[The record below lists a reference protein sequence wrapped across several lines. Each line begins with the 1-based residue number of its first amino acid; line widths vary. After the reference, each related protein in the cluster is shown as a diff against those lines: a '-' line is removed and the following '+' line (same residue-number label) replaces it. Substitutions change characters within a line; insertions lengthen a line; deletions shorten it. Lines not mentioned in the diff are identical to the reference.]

1 MEKIDNQFDGLDELD
16 EELLMAQME
25 GMSIEKPGNGPP
37 EEKPV
42 PQEGDARTIQRIGN
56 FDISLVEDKE
66 AGKQWKTIDDGYL
79 TIKEKMGEGSF
90 CKVKKAVALVHREEV
105 NEETGEKTLVPGT

>member
-1 MEKIDNQFDGLDELD
+1 M
-16 EELLMAQME
+16 
-25 GMSIEKPGNGPP
+25 
-37 EEKPV
+37 
-42 PQEGDARTIQRIGN
+42 
-56 FDISLVEDKE
+56 VEDKE